1 MFGVG
6 EIGKIFKE
14 ISSAIVQPTC
24 MTYVLYHKEWMLYK
38 L

>member
-14 ISSAIVQPTC
+14 SAIVQPTC
-24 MTYVLYHKEWMLYK
+24 MTYVLYHKE
-38 L
+38 